1 MDNMEEKLGAI
12 LSNPQMMEQ
21 IMSLASS
28 LGSAQQSQ
36 PEPPPQPQQPQIDIG
51 MLQKLSGLA
60 GQTGVDQDQQTLLHA
75 LSPYLSHDRIS
86 RLERA
91 MRAAKTA
98 RLATDL
104 LGSGGLN
111 FLTGR

>member
-28 LGSAQQSQ
+28 LGSAQQRQ
-36 PEPPPQPQQPQIDIG
+36 PEPPPQPQLPQIDIG

-60 GQTGVDQDQQTLLHA
+60 GQTEVDQDQQTLLHA